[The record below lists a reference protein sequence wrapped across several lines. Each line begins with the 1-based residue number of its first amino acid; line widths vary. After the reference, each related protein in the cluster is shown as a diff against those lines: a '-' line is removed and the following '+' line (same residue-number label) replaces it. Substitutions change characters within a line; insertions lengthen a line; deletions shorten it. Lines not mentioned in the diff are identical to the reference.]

1 MTRKESL
8 RKLIAE
14 IEKGRRSGE
23 TEGYFTLE
31 EVIQELNKPE
41 TTCKEATP

>member
-1 MTRKESL
+1 MTRKKAL
-8 RKLIAE
+8 KQLIDE

-41 TTCKEATP
+41 TTYKEATP